1 MSNDCDALP
10 PIPRVVGMGH
20 PFRCDDGVGPWM
32 AEQLAA
38 RGCAAVT
45 MAGDGAAL
53 MDLFDPDVA
62 MLVID
67 AMQSGQPPGS
77 VRLFD
82 AGAAPLEACFRNS
95 THEFGLTAAIET
107 ARALGTL
114 PASLWVL
121 GIEGVEF
128 GFGETLSPPVRA
140 AAEALLPVLADR
152 LGTQETGA
160 TSDAAPVR
168 FR

>member
-1 MSNDCDALP
+1 MSNVCDALP
-10 PIPRVVGMGH
+10 PIKRVVGMGH
-20 PFRCDDGVGPWM
+20 PVRCDDGVGPWM
-32 AEQLAA
+32 AGQLAA

-53 MDLFDPDVA
+53 MDLFEPDAA

-67 AMQSGQPPGS
+67 AMQSGQPPGT

-82 AGAAPLEACFRNS
+82 AGTTPLNAVFRNS

-107 ARALGTL
+107 ARTLGIL

-121 GIEGVEF
+121 GIEGASF
-128 GFGETLSPPVRA
+128 GFGETLSPPVHRSA
-140 AAEALLPVLADR
+140 AALLPEIARR
-152 LGTQETGA
+152 LSGA
-160 TSDAAPVR
+160 TSDAAPAR

>member
-1 MSNDCDALP
+1 MSNVCDALP
-10 PIPRVVGMGH
+10 PIARVVGMGH
-20 PFRCDDGVGPWM
+20 PFRSDDGVGPWM
-32 AEQLAA
+32 AQQLTA

-62 MLVID
+62 LLVID
-67 AMQSGQPPGS
+67 AMESGQPPGI
-77 VRLFD
+77 VRVFD
-82 AGAAPLEACFRNS
+82 AGLEPLDAAFRNS

-121 GIEGVEF
+121 GIEGATF
-128 GFGETLSPPVRA
+128 GFGETLSPAVRA
-140 AAEALLPVLADR
+140 SAEALLPVLTRR
-152 LGTQETGA
+152 LAG
-160 TSDAAPVR
+160 S
-168 FR
+168 